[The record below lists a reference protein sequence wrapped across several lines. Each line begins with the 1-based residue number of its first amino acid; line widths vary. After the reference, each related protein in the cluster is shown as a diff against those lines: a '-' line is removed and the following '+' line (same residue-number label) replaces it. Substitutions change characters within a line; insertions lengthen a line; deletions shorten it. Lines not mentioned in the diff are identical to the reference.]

1 MNVLNLVEIEIAK
14 HSDATALLKKA
25 ISLAEQNTDF
35 SDQLTNAFDAGSTT
49 ELRELFS
56 KFGDYF
62 KSEES
67 YPWYP
72 HADAVNVI
80 DTALHHIRLRSKQ
93 PLPDGYN
100 CCTYGILPDLT
111 SALSLEITAVAVVQI
126 EDGSTHCEPLFGVAS
141 GVEEPDP
148 DYEDVMVYTVYFR
161 DTEGFAE
168 ALHDCDTL
176 EDAKAIAQGIMG
188 QYQHLTLTLN

>member
-1 MNVLNLVEIEIAK
+1 MNVLNLVEIEIAPN
-14 HSDATALLKKA
+14 SDATALLKKA
-25 ISLAEQNTDF
+25 ISLAEQNTEF
-35 SDQLTNAFDAGSTT
+35 SKQLTHTFDAGSTT
-49 ELRELFS
+49 ELREIFS
-56 KFGDYF
+56 KFGNYF
-62 KSEES
+62 ES
-67 YPWYP
+67 KEAYPWYP
-72 HADAVNVI
+72 HADSVNVI

-93 PLPDGYN
+93 PLPAGYN

-161 DTEGFAE
+161 DADGYAE